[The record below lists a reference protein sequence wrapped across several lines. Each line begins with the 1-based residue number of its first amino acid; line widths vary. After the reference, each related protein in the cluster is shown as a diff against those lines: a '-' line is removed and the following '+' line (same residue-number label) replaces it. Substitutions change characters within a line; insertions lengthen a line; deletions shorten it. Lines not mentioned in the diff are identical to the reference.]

1 MEGAGSMK
9 DMRDFIAACEQE
21 GILHRIKAEVDWD
34 LELSHIAKLN
44 EEKSGPAL
52 LFENVKDY
60 DTPVITSVCTT
71 AERLAV
77 IMGMPRDSTLVQI
90 MEKWVEVGDD
100 LLPPVEV
107 DRASAPCKQNIL
119 TGDEIDLYKFP
130 VPKWYPLDG
139 GRFFGTAHFI
149 ITKDPESNWVNLGT
163 YRSQLLGKDKLGTQF
178 IKGKHADLML
188 KKYQAL
194 GKPMPVASIVGCDPL
209 LFILGAARL
218 SAFTSEYDVAGA
230 IRGQAVEVVT
240 GETVDLPIP
249 AHAEIVVEGEV
260 DADKFMEEGP
270 FGEYTGYYSGV
281 GTDPRNFIDVKC
293 ITHRD
298 NPILWGTTVGRAV
311 TDTHMTMALSYG
323 ATLWQQLKAMKI
335 PGIRSVYCPPEGS
348 GRFLAIISVKQ
359 MYPGHADQVLTAAI
373 STEMGAYGLK
383 TVIVVDEDIDP
394 WDIPRVMYA
403 LAFRFQPNRS
413 QVIKRGRS
421 TPLDPSLPID
431 ARDITGRLLLDA
443 TIPYDWKDKPIPISL
458 DPEMVKRVE
467 GRVVGAGIRINDP
480 EALNDTITADSAQ
493 GRVRRVPAASLKI
506 SLDD

>member
-1 MEGAGSMK
+1 MK

-77 IMGMPRDSTLVQI
+77 IMGMPRSSSLVQI

-107 DRASAPCKQNIL
+107 DRDSAPCKQNIL
-119 TGDEIDLYKFP
+119 TGDDVDLYKFP

-149 ITKDPESNWVNLGT
+149 ISKDPETGWVNLGT

-178 IKGKHADLML
+178 IKGKHADIML

-230 IRGQAVEVVT
+230 IRGQAVEVVP

-260 DADKFMEEGP
+260 DAEKFMEEGP

-298 NPILWGTTVGRAV
+298 NPIMWGTTVGRAV

-421 TPLDPSLPID
+421 TPLDPSLPIN

-443 TIPYDWKDKPIPISL
+443 TIPYDWKDKPIPIAL
-458 DPEMVKRVE
+458 DPDVVKKVE
-467 GRVVGAGIRINDP
+467 ARWSELGF
-480 EALNDTITADSAQ
+480 E
-493 GRVRRVPAASLKI
+493 
-506 SLDD
+506 